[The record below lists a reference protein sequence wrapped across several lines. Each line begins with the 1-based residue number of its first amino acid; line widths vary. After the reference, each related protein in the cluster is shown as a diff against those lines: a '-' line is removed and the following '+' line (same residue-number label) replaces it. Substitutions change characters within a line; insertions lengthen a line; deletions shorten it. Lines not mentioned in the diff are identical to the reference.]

1 MALQWNETG
10 DPMKLNWKDTN
21 ITGYVTSVSWSGSAK
36 QAARS
41 VVFNVAYSPNDKNVK
56 NLGIKLGDKITF
68 YPGYPDDKKTKFIG
82 MVTCRERRSEAGELS
97 YTAQDGMI
105 HLLRSSG
112 TYKFANKTP
121 EKITSLVC
129 KDVKVKTGNLAK
141 TKINIPKIF
150 FQERSYYEIIMAAY
164 TKAYRKNKK
173 PYIAQM
179 NRDKLEVI
187 QKGKVIPNFHI
198 CQGERIVES
207 SYSEN
212 IDSMVN
218 RVYIYNSDNRKI
230 GSISNSKWAD
240 KFGIFQ
246 NSISV
251 DSGNGKA
258 EAKTELHG
266 IDKTSSLTMIGDC
279 RCISGLGVII
289 EDSRTGLKGKF
300 WIENDSHEWSD
311 GLYTTKL
318 ELAFKNIMDVQEE
331 DEEQETSEGSF
342 GSGTSSALED
352 VLNQARAWI
361 GISGSTNEAT
371 QYYGYNGVAWCCIF
385 QWSVFNK
392 SGHGNLFMGGGKT
405 ASCSEVTEWYQ
416 ARGKFGTVPKVGA
429 LVVYGPGG
437 GSHIGLVESVS
448 GSGINDYVSIEGNTS
463 GAVGGLAAKKQYGN
477 RRSDVYGFCYI
488 DYPATT
494 ISTGNDSVISGTS
507 KPIPAGLQQSGICPW
522 DYTIYPYWYSRWNGD
537 SMQRRV
543 ADIWN
548 AKGRASDH
556 GIATIDG
563 YYLVAVG
570 SYFGSCGDLISFTL
584 EGGIKLNCLVADEK
598 NAGDSSGS
606 VYGHWQDYPASGWSI
621 IEWESMGGSDYSNSG
636 ALLNVSQWKG
646 KKVTAAV
653 NGGRYKGL

>member
-1 MALQWNETG
+1 
-10 DPMKLNWKDTN
+10 MKLKWKDID
-21 ITGYVTSVSWSGSAK
+21 ITGYVTSVTWGGSAK

-41 VVFNVAYSPNDKNVK
+41 VVFNVAYSPNDKSVK
-56 NLGIKLGDKITF
+56 NLGINLGDKITF

-82 MVTCRERRSEAGELS
+82 MVTCRERKSEAGELS

-112 TYKFANKTP
+112 TYKFVNKTP
-121 EKITSLVC
+121 EKITSLIC
-129 KDVKVKTGNLAK
+129 KDIKVKTGDLAK

-230 GSISNSKWAD
+230 GSISNSKWID

-251 DSGNGKA
+251 DLGNGKA
-258 EAKTELHG
+258 EAKTELCG

-289 EDSRTGLKGKF
+289 EDYRTGLKGKF
-300 WIENDSHEWSD
+300 WIENDSHEWSG

-331 DEEQETSEGSF
+331 DEEQDEEQETSDSF
-342 GSGTSSALED
+342 ESEISNALED

-361 GISGSTNEAT
+361 GIGENPPGSNHNEIT
-371 QYYGYNGVAWCCIF
+371 QYYGFDAAWCCMFI
-385 QWSVFNK
+385 WAIFNK
-392 SGHGNLFMGGGKT
+392 SGHGDLFMGGGKE
-405 ASCSEVTEWYQ
+405 AYCFNVRDWYQ
-416 ARGKFGTVPKVGA
+416 ARGKFGSTPRDGA
-429 LVVYGPGG
+429 LVIYG
-437 GSHIGLVESVS
+437 GSGHIGIVESVS
-448 GSGINDYVSIEGNTS
+448 GSNWVSIEGNLSDT
-463 GAVGGLAAKKQYGN
+463 VK
-477 RRSDVYGFCYI
+477 RSNGPSCSTVLGFCYI
-488 DYPATT
+488 DYPVTATSSGNGTT
-494 ISTGNDSVISGTS
+494 ISGTTINIPSSVPQTGITGN
-507 KPIPAGLQQSGICPW
+507 
-522 DYTIYPYWYSRWNGD
+522 YTCYPQFYGRWNAGTT
-537 SMQRRV
+537 QRTLSE
-543 ADIWN
+543 IWAN
-548 AKGRASDH
+548 KGKKGSAENV
-556 GIATIDG
+556 ATIDG
-563 YYLVAVG
+563 YYLIAMTSKFGQVG
-570 SYFGSCGDLISFTL
+570 DIVCIIL
-584 EGGIKLNCLVADEK
+584 ENGMRINCIIADEK
-598 NAGDSSGS
+598 NQGDSNCTIW
-606 VYGHWQDYPASGWSI
+606 GHDLGGGKSDI
-621 IEWESMGGSDYSNSG
+621 VEWESMVYGFPNISRWRG
-636 ALLNVSQWKG
+636 Q
-646 KKVTAAV
+646 KVTTV
-653 NGGRYKGL
+653 INGGRYKGL